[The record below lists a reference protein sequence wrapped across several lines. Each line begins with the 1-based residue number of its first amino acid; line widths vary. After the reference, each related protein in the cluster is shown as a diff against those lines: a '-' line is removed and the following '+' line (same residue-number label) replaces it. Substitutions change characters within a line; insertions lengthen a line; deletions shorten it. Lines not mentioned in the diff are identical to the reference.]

1 MKRRSQRLAGREP
14 GPLGTSCSPGRCIG
28 HGKEPPRAGTRWLH
42 ISGRVALSALILVGT
57 DLHVDF
63 TFCSICTVSNNFWG
77 ILVKVKVAQSCLTL
91 CDPRDYTVM
100 DFSRPEY
107 WSG

>member
-14 GPLGTSCSPGRCIG
+14 GPLGTSCSPGCCIG
-28 HGKEPPRAGTRWLH
+28 HGKGAPKSRDALASH
-42 ISGRVALSALILVGT
+42 IRQVALSALILVGT

-77 ILVKVKVAQSCLTL
+77 ILVKVKAAQSCLTL